1 MNDNEFDDIDKEQ
14 ATRRFS
20 EELLKM
26 GGKVIKTTHGGYVTL
41 VGEIRRPKQP

>member
-26 GGKVIKTTHGGYVTL
+26 GGKVIKTTDGGYITL
-41 VGEIRRPKQP
+41 IGKIRMPEQP